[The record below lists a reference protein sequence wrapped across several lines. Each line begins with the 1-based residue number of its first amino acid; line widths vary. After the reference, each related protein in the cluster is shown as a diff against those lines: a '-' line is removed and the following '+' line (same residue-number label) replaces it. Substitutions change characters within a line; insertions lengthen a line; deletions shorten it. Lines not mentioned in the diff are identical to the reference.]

1 MVLFNCKPGKSSAQ
15 ACGSS
20 RSPYNVGMAISQ
32 HHRQVWDLVAEIPE
46 GLVLT
51 YGQAA
56 RLAGLGRGA
65 RLVSQALRA
74 APEHLN
80 LPWHRVI
87 NAKGMIS
94 FPVDSPQY
102 IDQQDR
108 LAEEGVEF
116 MNERIDLNRFGY
128 QAWLDTMLWKPDDL
142 TSKET

>member
-1 MVLFNCKPGKSSAQ
+1 MTCASPVC
-15 ACGSS
+15 
-20 RSPYNVGMAISQ
+20 PYNRQMAVSE
-32 HHRQVWDLVAEIPE
+32 HHRKIWDLVAQIPE

-87 NAKGMIS
+87 NAQGRIS
-94 FPVDSPQY
+94 FPAGSDDY
-102 IDQQDR
+102 LDQQDR
-108 LAEEGVEF
+108 LCEEGVEF
-116 MNERIDLNRFGY
+116 VNERIDLNRYGY
-128 QAWLDTMLWKPDDL
+128 QAWLDQMLWKPDDL
-142 TSKET
+142 VNKET